1 MRNNILISLFA
12 GIIAYSLTTLM
23 NLINANP
30 LKSVLYNGL
39 MALFVVAIITFLITY
54 ILDNYQPEKNSKK
67 GTAGDKNKKKNNKS
81 NRGEKEAEAE
91 DENEVED
98 EFSPMDPTVLEV
110 EEEES
115 N

>member
-1 MRNNILISLFA
+1 MRNNILISLFT
-12 GIIAYSLTTLM
+12 GILAYSLTTLI

-30 LKSVLYNGL
+30 LKTVLYNGL
-39 MALFVVAIITFLITY
+39 ISLFIVAIITFLITY

-67 GTAGDKNKKKNNKS
+67 ETAGDNNKKKNNKS
-81 NRGEKEAEAE
+81 NRNKKEVKEESEA
-91 DENEVED
+91 ED
-98 EFSPMDPTVLEV
+98 EFSPMNPTVLEV

>member
-1 MRNNILISLFA
+1 MRNNILISLFT
-12 GIIAYSLTTLM
+12 GIIAYSLTTLI

-30 LKSVLYNGL
+30 LKEVLYNGII
-39 MALFVVAIITFLITY
+39 ALFVVALITFLITY
-54 ILDNYQPEKNSKK
+54 ILDNYQPDKNSKK
-67 GTAGDKNKKKNNKS
+67 GTAGDNNKKKNNKS
-81 NRGEKEAEAE
+81 NREEKEAEE
-91 DENEVED
+91 ESKED